1 VLDTTF
7 GNGGTVTTDNEVNGV
22 LVQADGKIVAVEAVG
37 NDGIAL
43 ARYLA
48 N

>member
-1 VLDTTF
+1 
-7 GNGGTVTTDNEVNGV
+7 VTTDNPVTGV
-22 LVQADGKIVAVEAVG
+22 LVQANGNIVAVESVG
-37 NDGIAL
+37 TDGIAL